1 MGQGTVIYLSF
12 ERKNNKKEKCV
23 TWEKTQ
29 ECEPAK
35 SRDGRVG
42 AMNTG
47 LHMVSLEDR
56 AGPLLETEY
65 VSLHPIS
72 RIPEWIFP
80 GDSKSK
86 QTEIKLS
93 AVSTGHMGVL
103 SQKQPSGLHGDPIT

>member
-56 AGPLLETEY
+56 AGPLLET
-65 VSLHPIS
+65 
-72 RIPEWIFP
+72 

>member
-1 MGQGTVIYLSF
+1 MRKKNVCFGKRHKSVSWLSHV
-12 ERKNNKKEKCV
+12 R
-23 TWEKTQ
+23 
-29 ECEPAK
+29 
-35 SRDGRVG
+35 G

-103 SQKQPSGLHGDPIT
+103 SQKQPSGLHGDPIR